1 MAILDSKI
9 AEVEVAIKAA
19 DSAIEKRRL
28 KIKRE
33 DLMRLRRVEQ
43 IYVRSYCDSS
53 SCAYSTILKERS
65 SSRTF

>member
-1 MAILDSKI
+1 MALLDAKI
-9 AEVEVAIKAA
+9 AEVEAAIKTA

-43 IYVRSYCDSS
+43 IYVRSYCGSS
-53 SCAYSTILKERS
+53 LYA
-65 SSRTF
+65 F